1 MQPMMSVITENFWKI
16 TKRFDGHIEV
26 YNLNNDLYETKDL
39 SKDNL
44 CSNRV
49 AKLKE
54 LINLLEKATG
64 FDKAAVK
71 PVK

>member
-1 MQPMMSVITENFWKI
+1 MQPMMSVITEDFWKI
-16 TKRFDGHIEV
+16 TKRLDGHIEV

-39 SKDNL
+39 SNDNHYG
-44 CSNRV
+44 NKV

-64 FDKAAVK
+64 FDKVAIEPIK
-71 PVK
+71 